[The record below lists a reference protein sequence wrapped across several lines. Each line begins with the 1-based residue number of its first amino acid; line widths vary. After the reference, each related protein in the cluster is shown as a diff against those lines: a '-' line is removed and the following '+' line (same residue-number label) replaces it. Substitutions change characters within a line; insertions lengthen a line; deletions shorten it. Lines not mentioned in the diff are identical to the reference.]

1 MRRWCALSTVAL
13 TIFGCGDGDGD
24 DAGEGKKAMA
34 MDQVP
39 ALVLKAAK
47 EAAPDLTFYAAY
59 KDKFNGQDSIELKGK
74 TKNGKIK
81 EVEVSPDG
89 KLLGIE

>member
-59 KDKFNGQDSIELKGK
+59 KECHRALENQPLMGASEPATPCG
-74 TKNGKIK
+74 
-81 EVEVSPDG
+81 
-89 KLLGIE
+89 